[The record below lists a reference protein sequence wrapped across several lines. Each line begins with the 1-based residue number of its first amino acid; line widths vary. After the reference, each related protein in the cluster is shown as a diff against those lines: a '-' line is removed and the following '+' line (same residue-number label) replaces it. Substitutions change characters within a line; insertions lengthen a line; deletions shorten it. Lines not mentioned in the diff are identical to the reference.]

1 MVDQKFRLF
10 NFTLLVLFI
19 SISSYAQN
27 ISNPEITAGEIR
39 AHITYLASD
48 ELKGRD
54 SGTDELL
61 EAAEYIADEFAE
73 YGLKP
78 AFGDDYF
85 QEFPFVKNIEL
96 TDNNSL
102 TFTDNGK
109 EFSPK
114 LWEDYITAPFSGNAD
129 VTAKLVFAGFGISA
143 PDLEYDDYNGIDVKD
158 KIVIVIRNTPEPN
171 VPHSEFD
178 AHSPL
183 RKKASVARDKG
194 AAAIIFIN
202 PYDENKTTDDLV
214 EFSYDRG
221 GQIGGFSAVSIK
233 RSFVEQLFQSEQM
246 NFNEVYDKI
255 IETKKPSSFELKNS
269 SAKIATEVKEIEAI
283 SWTII
288 NNLSFELKNSSA
300 NSTEVKEIEAISWNV
315 GGYLEGNDP
324 ELKNEWIIIGA
335 HFDHLGM
342 GGEGSLYRGDET
354 QIHNGAD
361 DNASGTTG
369 VLELAEIF
377 ASQKDKLKRSIAFFT
392 FSGEELGLL
401 GSNYLVNN
409 LPFPA
414 EDAIT
419 MINMDM
425 IGRLKDSSLIVYGT
439 GTSSGWKDLLNKE
452 NKYGFKL
459 TFNDEGFGPSDH
471 SSFYGKK
478 IPVLFFFTGTHEDY
492 HKPSDDTEKINLAGE
507 KNILDY
513 VYDIAMDIDN
523 TPERPDYLLVETK
536 TTGQMFARKV
546 YVGTVPDFASNVDGY
561 KISGVSE
568 GSPAQQAGLQGGD
581 IIVSL
586 VVKKYQIFTT
596 SLMHLVILFPVMW
609 WM

>member
-1 MVDQKFRLF
+1 MNYRISKKILVIGLILF
-10 NFTLLVLFI
+10 TYV
-19 SISSYAQN
+19 STYTQTISS
-27 ISNPEITAGEIR
+27 PEITADEIKQ
-39 AHITYLASD
+39 HITYLASD

-54 SGTDELL
+54 SGTE
-61 EAAEYIADEFAE
+61 EIKAAAIYISDEFKNC
-73 YGLKP
+73 GLEP
-78 AFGDDYF
+78 IFNGDF
-85 QEFPFVKNIEL
+85 LQEFSFIKTIEL
-96 TDNNSL
+96 TDKNNLSFFL
-102 TFTDNGK
+102 K
-109 EFSPK
+109 ENEIKPK
-114 LWEDYITAPFSGNAD
+114 LKEDYITVPFSGNAE
-129 VTAKLVFAGFGISA
+129 VNAKLVFAGFGISA
-143 PDLEYDDYNGIDVKD
+143 PDLEYDDYDGIDVKD
-158 KIVIVIRNTPEPN
+158 KIVIVLRNTPEPN

-178 AHSPL
+178 SHSPL

-194 AAAIIFIN
+194 AAAIIFVN

-221 GQIGGFSAVSIK
+221 GQIGDFAAVSVK
-233 RSFVEQLFQSEQM
+233 RSFIEQLFQSEGM
-246 NFNEVYDKI
+246 NLKEVHDKI
-255 IETKKPSSFELKNS
+255 IETKKSSSFEITHS
-269 SAKIATEVKEIEAI
+269 SAKI
-283 SWTII
+283 
-288 NNLSFELKNSSA
+288 
-300 NSTEVKEIEAISWNV
+300 STEVEEVEAVSWNV
-315 GGYLEGNDP
+315 GGFIEGNDP

-342 GGEGSLYRGDET
+342 GGEGSLYRGDEP

-369 VLELAEIF
+369 VLELAEKF

-471 SSFYGKK
+471 SSFYGAK

-492 HKPSDDTEKINLAGE
+492 HKPSDDTERINIAGE

-513 VYDIAMDIDN
+513 VYEIAMDIDS
-523 TPERPDYLLVETK
+523 TLERPDYLLVEK
-536 TTGQMFARKV
+536 KQTGQMFARKV

-568 GSPAQQAGLQGGD
+568 GSPAQLAGLQGGD
-581 IIVSL
+581 IIISFGGKKISNIYDFTYALGDFVPGDE
-586 VVKKYQIFTT
+586 VDVIVKRGAEEITFKIKLA
-596 SLMHLVILFPVMW
+596 SK
-609 WM
+609 